1 MTRTLKVYL
10 NKKYVGNLIEENG
23 NILSFQYDKSAE
35 NPISL
40 SMPISKDRYGSKIVR
55 PFFENLLPEGDVI
68 KEISKIYR
76 VSESNPFSLLNVI
89 GEDCAGAI
97 HLTNEEFDEN
107 IYIEPIVISKNE
119 FEKLLNEYMK
129 GSAYYKKGMRLS
141 LAGVQNK
148 TTILKK
154 NEKVFYPNFHN
165 PSSHILKFE
174 YLTNEKIVINEFFS
188 TKLAKSL
195 GLNVSNIELKNVNQS
210 FYLEIERFDRD
221 NKGIRIHQEDFCQL
235 LSIRPSNKY
244 QNEGGPSFRRIVEF
258 MKINL
263 NNPSR
268 DTIDL
273 AKIMVFNYLIG
284 NCDYHGK
291 NISVIYKDKTQL
303 TPFYD
308 LISTRIYNEFSNE
321 MAMSIDKIYNF
332 DKIEKYNIINEL
344 NSWGINGE
352 KILKLILNDFSKIID
367 NAHKIKSKICL
378 ESLEIDLIIN
388 LIKAQLL
395 KLI

>member
-1 MTRTLKVYL
+1 
-10 NKKYVGNLIEENG
+10 
-23 NILSFQYDKSAE
+23 
-35 NPISL
+35 
-40 SMPISKDRYGSKIVR
+40 
-55 PFFENLLPEGDVI
+55 
-68 KEISKIYR
+68 
-76 VSESNPFSLLNVI
+76 
-89 GEDCAGAI
+89 
-97 HLTNEEFDEN
+97 
-107 IYIEPIVISKNE
+107 
-119 FEKLLNEYMK
+119 MK

-263 NNPSR
+263 NNPSK

-308 LISTRIYNEFSNE
+308 LISTRIYNELSNE